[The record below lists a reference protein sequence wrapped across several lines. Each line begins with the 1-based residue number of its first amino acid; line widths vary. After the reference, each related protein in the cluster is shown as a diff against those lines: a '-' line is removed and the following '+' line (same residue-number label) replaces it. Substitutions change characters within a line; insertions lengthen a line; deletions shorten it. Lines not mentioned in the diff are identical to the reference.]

1 MERRDESRSKAGF
14 MMLKA
19 SLASQEKEAQRK
31 YESREK
37 EAQRRF
43 ESREAEAQRRHESRE
58 NEAQRH
64 HELHMCELE
73 LEKLRLIEKINSNR

>member
-1 MERRDESRSKAGF
+1 MERRDESRRKAGF
-14 MMLKA
+14 MMLEA
-19 SLASQEKEAQRK
+19 SLASQEKESQRK

-58 NEAQRH
+58 NEAQRC
-64 HELHMCELE
+64 HELQMSQLE
-73 LEKLRLIEKINSNR
+73 VEKLRLIEKIN

>member
-1 MERRDESRSKAGF
+1 MERRYEARSKAGF
-14 MMLKA
+14 MMLEA

-64 HELHMCELE
+64 HELQKLELE
-73 LEKLRLIEKINSNR
+73 CEKLRLIEKINSNR